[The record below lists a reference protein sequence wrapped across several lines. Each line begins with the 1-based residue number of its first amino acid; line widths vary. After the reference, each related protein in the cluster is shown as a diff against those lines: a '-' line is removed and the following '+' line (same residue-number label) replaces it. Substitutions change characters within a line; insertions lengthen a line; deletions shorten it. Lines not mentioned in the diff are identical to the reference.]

1 MIVFIFHSMSDS
13 VAS

>member
-1 MIVFIFHSMSDS
+1 VIVLSDS